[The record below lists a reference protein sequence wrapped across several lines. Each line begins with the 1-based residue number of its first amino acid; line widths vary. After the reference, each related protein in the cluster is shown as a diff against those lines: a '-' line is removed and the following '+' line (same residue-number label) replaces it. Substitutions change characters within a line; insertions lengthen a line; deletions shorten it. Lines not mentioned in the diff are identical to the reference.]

1 MKNKQQKRIFIVLM
15 IIFTI
20 TLVSVLVAVNIINV
34 NSSFRQQRRMI
45 RDDIGFY
52 GIEAFCGND
61 NQKIK
66 RKEYDYSTSV
76 VLKNKTIMVL
86 SNSLKETTD
95 KDILSMTQKLQ
106 KSGKRF
112 GSIDDY
118 IYLVRILKSGNTVYI
133 FVNNKEALQ
142 NSKQFFIVSIFI
154 FLLSVIVFT
163 IISYYLSRWMIKP
176 SEKAI
181 KNQKIF
187 VANISHDLKTPIT
200 IIRANADLIEN
211 EVKNK
216 KSIKYIQQETEKLN
230 HLVNEMLTLTRIDNT
245 ISKENFKSF
254 NFGDSL
260 FDVVLPFE
268 SIAYEKGIRFN
279 ININI
284 DEVTD
289 YFGDENNI
297 QKLAEILIDNAM
309 SYTAKGGIVDVDA
322 YENSKAVTL
331 SVTNTG
337 EPISDEKKVEI
348 FDRFY
353 RESKS
358 RERTGNHYG
367 LGLSIANTIVKKHNG
382 KITVESKNG
391 KNTFTV
397 TLPK

>member
-1 MKNKQQKRIFIVLM
+1 MLM

-20 TLVSVLVAVNIINV
+20 TLVSILVAVNIINV

-66 RKEYDYSTSV
+66 RQEYDYSTSV
-76 VLKNKTIMVL
+76 VLKNKNIMVL

-254 NFGDSL
+254 NFGDPL

-279 ININI
+279 INI

-289 YFGDENNI
+289 YFGDESNI

-397 TLPK
+397 ILPK

>member
-1 MKNKQQKRIFIVLM
+1 MLM

-20 TLVSVLVAVNIINV
+20 TLVSILVAVNIINV

-95 KDILSMTQKLQ
+95 KDILNMTQELQ
-106 KSGKRF
+106 KSRKRF

-268 SIAYEKGIRFN
+268 SIAYEKGIHF
-279 ININI
+279 NINI
-284 DEVTD
+284 DESTT

-358 RERTGNHYG
+358 RESTGNHYG

-382 KITVESKNG
+382 KISIESKNG

-397 TLPK
+397 ILPK

>member
-1 MKNKQQKRIFIVLM
+1 MLM

-20 TLVSVLVAVNIINV
+20 TLVSILVAVNIINV

-66 RKEYDYSTSV
+66 RQEYDYSTSV
-76 VLKNKTIMVL
+76 VLKNKNIMVL
-86 SNSLKETTD
+86 SNSLEETAD
-95 KDILSMTQKLQ
+95 KDILSMTQELQ

-279 ININI
+279 INI

-397 TLPK
+397 ILPK

>member
-66 RKEYDYSTSV
+66 RQEYDYSTSV

-181 KNQKIF
+181 KNQRIF

-279 ININI
+279 ININ
-284 DEVTD
+284 EVTD
-289 YFGDENNI
+289 YFGDESNI

-397 TLPK
+397 ILPK

>member
-1 MKNKQQKRIFIVLM
+1 M

-20 TLVSVLVAVNIINV
+20 TLVSVLVAVNIINL

-52 GIEAFCGND
+52 GIKAFCGND

-66 RKEYDYSTSV
+66 RQEYDYSTSV
-76 VLKNKTIMVL
+76 VLKNKNIMVL
-86 SNSLKETTD
+86 SNSLEETAD
-95 KDILSMTQKLQ
+95 KDILSMTQELQ
-106 KSGKRF
+106 KSEKRF

-118 IYLVRILKSGNTVYI
+118 IYVVRTLRSGNTVYI
-133 FVNNKEALQ
+133 FVDNKEALQ

-200 IIRANADLIEN
+200 IIRANSDLIEN

-279 ININI
+279 INI

-289 YFGDENNI
+289 YFGDESNI

-353 RESKS
+353 RASKS
-358 RERTGNHYG
+358 RESTGNHYG

-382 KITVESKNG
+382 KISIESKNG

-397 TLPK
+397 ILPK

>member
-1 MKNKQQKRIFIVLM
+1 MLM

-20 TLVSVLVAVNIINV
+20 TLVSVLVAVNIINL
-34 NSSFRQQRRMI
+34 NSSFIQQRRMI

-52 GIEAFCGND
+52 GIKAFCGND

-66 RKEYDYSTSV
+66 RQEYDYSTSV
-76 VLKNKTIMVL
+76 VLKNKNIMVL
-86 SNSLKETTD
+86 SNSLEETAD
-95 KDILSMTQKLQ
+95 KDILSMTQELQ
-106 KSGKRF
+106 KSEKRF

-118 IYLVRILKSGNTVYI
+118 IYVVRTLRSGNTVYI

-230 HLVNEMLTLTRIDNT
+230 HLVNEMMTLTRIDNT

-279 ININI
+279 INI

-289 YFGDENNI
+289 YFGDESNI

-353 RESKS
+353 RASKS
-358 RERTGNHYG
+358 RESTGNHYG

-382 KITVESKNG
+382 KISIESKNG

>member
-1 MKNKQQKRIFIVLM
+1 MLM

-61 NQKIK
+61 KQKIK
-66 RKEYDYSTSV
+66 RQEYDYSTSV
-76 VLKNKTIMVL
+76 VLKNKNIMVL
-86 SNSLKETTD
+86 SNSLKDTTD
-95 KDILSMTQKLQ
+95 KDILNMTKGLQ

-142 NSKQFFIVSIFI
+142 NSKQIFIVSIFI

-163 IISYYLSRWMIKP
+163 IISYYLSRWIIKP

-216 KSIKYIQQETEKLN
+216 KSIKYIKQETEKLN

-245 ISKENFKSF
+245 ISKENFKNF

-268 SIAYEKGIRFN
+268 SIAYEKGIKF
-279 ININI
+279 NINI
-284 DEVTD
+284 DESTN
-289 YFGDENNI
+289 YFGNETNI

-337 EPISDEKKVEI
+337 EPISDEKKEEI

-358 RERTGNHYG
+358 RESTGNHYG
-367 LGLSIANTIVKKHNG
+367 LGLSIASTIVKKHNG
-382 KITVESKNG
+382 KISVESKNG

>member
-1 MKNKQQKRIFIVLM
+1 MLM

-66 RKEYDYSTSV
+66 RQEYDYSTSV
-76 VLKNKTIMVL
+76 VLKNKNIMVL

-106 KSGKRF
+106 KNGKRF

-200 IIRANADLIEN
+200 IIRTNADLIEN

-268 SIAYEKGIRFN
+268 SIAYEKGIRF
-279 ININI
+279 NINI

>member
-1 MKNKQQKRIFIVLM
+1 MKNKQQKRILIVLM

-20 TLVSVLVAVNIINV
+20 TLVSVLVAVNIINL

-95 KDILSMTQKLQ
+95 KDILSMTQELQ
-106 KSGKRF
+106 KSRKRF

-216 KSIKYIQQETEKLN
+216 KSIKYIKQETEKLN

-268 SIAYEKGIRFN
+268 SIAYEKGIRF
-279 ININI
+279 NINI

-358 RERTGNHYG
+358 RESTGNHYG

-382 KITVESKNG
+382 KISIESKNG

-397 TLPK
+397 ILPK

>member
-1 MKNKQQKRIFIVLM
+1 MLM

-20 TLVSVLVAVNIINV
+20 TLVSVLVAVNIINL

-95 KDILSMTQKLQ
+95 KDILSMTQELQ

-279 ININI
+279 INI

-309 SYTAKGGIVDVDA
+309 SYTAKGGIVDVDV

-358 RERTGNHYG
+358 RESTGNHYG

-397 TLPK
+397 ILPK

>member
-1 MKNKQQKRIFIVLM
+1 MLM

-66 RKEYDYSTSV
+66 RQEYDYSTSV
-76 VLKNKTIMVL
+76 VLKNKNIMVL

-106 KSGKRF
+106 KNGKRF

-279 ININI
+279 INI
-284 DEVTD
+284 DEVTN

-397 TLPK
+397 ILPK

>member
-1 MKNKQQKRIFIVLM
+1 MLM

-20 TLVSVLVAVNIINV
+20 TLVSVLVAVNIINL

-52 GIEAFCGND
+52 GIKAFCGND

-66 RKEYDYSTSV
+66 RQEYDYSTSV
-76 VLKNKTIMVL
+76 VLKNKNIMVL

-95 KDILSMTQKLQ
+95 KDILSMTQELQ
-106 KSGKRF
+106 KSRKRF

-118 IYLVRILKSGNTVYI
+118 IYVVRTLRSGNTVYI
-133 FVNNKEALQ
+133 FVDNKEALQ

-163 IISYYLSRWMIKP
+163 IISYYLSRWMIEP

-216 KSIKYIQQETEKLN
+216 KSIKYIKQETEKLN

-268 SIAYEKGIRFN
+268 SVAYEKGIHF
-279 ININI
+279 NINI
-284 DEVTD
+284 DESTT

-358 RERTGNHYG
+358 RESTGNHYG

-382 KITVESKNG
+382 KISIESKNG

>member
-1 MKNKQQKRIFIVLM
+1 M

-20 TLVSVLVAVNIINV
+20 TLVSVLVAVNIINL

-76 VLKNKTIMVL
+76 VLKNKDIMVL

-95 KDILSMTQKLQ
+95 KDILNMTKELQ
-106 KSGKRF
+106 KDKKRF

-118 IYLVRILKSGNTVYI
+118 IYLVRTLRSGNTVYI
-133 FVNNKEALQ
+133 FVDNKEALQ

-200 IIRANADLIEN
+200 IIKANADLIEN

-216 KSIKYIQQETEKLN
+216 KSIKYIKQETEKLN

-279 ININI
+279 INI

-289 YFGDENNI
+289 YFGDESNI

-322 YENSKAVTL
+322 YENSKVVTL

-358 RERTGNHYG
+358 RESTGNHYG
-367 LGLSIANTIVKKHNG
+367 LGLSIASTIVKKHNG
-382 KITVESKNG
+382 KISIESKNG

>member
-1 MKNKQQKRIFIVLM
+1 MLM

-20 TLVSVLVAVNIINV
+20 TLVSVLVAVNIINL

-66 RKEYDYSTSV
+66 RQEYDYSTSV

-95 KDILSMTQKLQ
+95 KDILSMTQELQ
-106 KSGKRF
+106 KNGKRF

-279 ININI
+279 INI

-289 YFGDENNI
+289 YFGDESNI

-358 RERTGNHYG
+358 RESTGSHYG

-382 KITVESKNG
+382 KISIESKNG

-397 TLPK
+397 ILPK

>member
-1 MKNKQQKRIFIVLM
+1 MLM

-20 TLVSVLVAVNIINV
+20 TLVSILVAVNIINV

-66 RKEYDYSTSV
+66 RQEYDYSTSV
-76 VLKNKTIMVL
+76 VLKNKNIMVL

-106 KSGKRF
+106 KNGKRF

-187 VANISHDLKTPIT
+187 IANISHDLKTPIT

-268 SIAYEKGIRFN
+268 SIAYEKGIRF
-279 ININI
+279 NINI

>member
-1 MKNKQQKRIFIVLM
+1 MLM

-20 TLVSVLVAVNIINV
+20 TLVCVLVAVNIINV

-66 RKEYDYSTSV
+66 RQEYDYSTSV
-76 VLKNKTIMVL
+76 VLKNKNIMVL
-86 SNSLKETTD
+86 SNSLKDTTD
-95 KDILSMTQKLQ
+95 KDILNMTKGLQ

-112 GSIDDY
+112 GSIDNY

-245 ISKENFKSF
+245 ISKENFKNF

-268 SIAYEKGIRFN
+268 SIAYEKGIKF
-279 ININI
+279 NINI
-284 DEVTD
+284 DESTN
-289 YFGDENNI
+289 YFGNETNI

-322 YENSKAVTL
+322 YESSKVITL

-337 EPISDEKKVEI
+337 EPISDEKKEEI

-358 RERTGNHYG
+358 RESTGNHYG
-367 LGLSIANTIVKKHNG
+367 LGLSIASTIVKKHNG
-382 KITVESKNG
+382 KISVESKNG

-397 TLPK
+397 ILPK

>member
-1 MKNKQQKRIFIVLM
+1 MLM

-20 TLVSVLVAVNIINV
+20 TLVSVLVAVNIINL

-66 RKEYDYSTSV
+66 RQEYDYSTSV
-76 VLKNKTIMVL
+76 VLKNKDIMVL

-95 KDILSMTQKLQ
+95 KDILNMTKELQ
-106 KSGKRF
+106 KDKKRF

-118 IYLVRILKSGNTVYI
+118 IYVVRTLRSGNTVYI
-133 FVNNKEALQ
+133 FVDNKEAMQ

-216 KSIKYIQQETEKLN
+216 KSIKYIKQETEKLN

-268 SIAYEKGIRFN
+268 SIAYEKGIRF
-279 ININI
+279 NINI

-358 RERTGNHYG
+358 RESTGNHYG
-367 LGLSIANTIVKKHNG
+367 LGLSIASTIVKKHNG
-382 KITVESKNG
+382 KISIESKNG

>member
-1 MKNKQQKRIFIVLM
+1 MLM

-20 TLVSVLVAVNIINV
+20 TLVSVLVAVNIINL

-66 RKEYDYSTSV
+66 RQEYDYSTSV

-95 KDILSMTQKLQ
+95 KDILSMTQELQ
-106 KSGKRF
+106 KNGKKF

-279 ININI
+279 INI

-289 YFGDENNI
+289 YFGDESNI

-358 RERTGNHYG
+358 RESTGNHYG

-382 KITVESKNG
+382 KISIESKNG

-397 TLPK
+397 ILPK

>member
-1 MKNKQQKRIFIVLM
+1 MLM

-66 RKEYDYSTSV
+66 RQEYDYSTSV
-76 VLKNKTIMVL
+76 VLKNKNIMVL
-86 SNSLKETTD
+86 SNSLKDTTD
-95 KDILSMTQKLQ
+95 KDILNMTKGLQ
-106 KSGKRF
+106 KSGKKF

-245 ISKENFKSF
+245 ISKENFKNF

-268 SIAYEKGIRFN
+268 SIAYEKGIKF
-279 ININI
+279 NINI
-284 DEVTD
+284 DESTN
-289 YFGDENNI
+289 YFGNETNI

-337 EPISDEKKVEI
+337 EPISDEKKEEI

-358 RERTGNHYG
+358 RESTGNHYG
-367 LGLSIANTIVKKHNG
+367 LGLSIASTIVKKHNG
-382 KITVESKNG
+382 KISVESKNG

>member
-1 MKNKQQKRIFIVLM
+1 MLM

-20 TLVSVLVAVNIINV
+20 TLVSVLVAVNIINL

-66 RKEYDYSTSV
+66 RQEYDYSTSV
-76 VLKNKTIMVL
+76 VLKNKNIMVL
-86 SNSLKETTD
+86 SNSLKDTTD
-95 KDILSMTQKLQ
+95 KDILNMTKELQ

-118 IYLVRILKSGNTVYI
+118 IYVVRTLRSGNVVYI

-216 KSIKYIQQETEKLN
+216 KSIKYIKQETEKLN

-245 ISKENFKSF
+245 ISKENFKNF

-268 SIAYEKGIRFN
+268 SIAYEKGIKF
-279 ININI
+279 NINI
-284 DEVTD
+284 DESTN
-289 YFGDENNI
+289 YFGNETNI

-322 YENSKAVTL
+322 YESSKAVTL

-337 EPISDEKKVEI
+337 EPISDEKKEEI

-358 RERTGNHYG
+358 RESTGNHYG
-367 LGLSIANTIVKKHNG
+367 LGLSIASTIVKKHNG
-382 KITVESKNG
+382 KISVESKNG

>member
-1 MKNKQQKRIFIVLM
+1 MLM

-20 TLVSVLVAVNIINV
+20 TLVSILVAVNIINV

-66 RKEYDYSTSV
+66 RQEYDYSTSV

-106 KSGKRF
+106 KNGKRF

-216 KSIKYIQQETEKLN
+216 KSIKYIKQETEKLN

-279 ININI
+279 INI

-289 YFGDENNI
+289 YFGDESNI

-397 TLPK
+397 ILPK

>member
-1 MKNKQQKRIFIVLM
+1 MLM

-66 RKEYDYSTSV
+66 RQEYDYSTSV
-76 VLKNKTIMVL
+76 VLKNKNIMVL
-86 SNSLKETTD
+86 SNSLKDTTD
-95 KDILSMTQKLQ
+95 KDILNMTKGLQ

-112 GSIDDY
+112 GSIDNY

-245 ISKENFKSF
+245 ISKENFKNF

-268 SIAYEKGIRFN
+268 SIAYEKGIKF
-279 ININI
+279 NINI
-284 DEVTD
+284 DESTN
-289 YFGDENNI
+289 YFGNETNI

-331 SVTNTG
+331 SITNTG
-337 EPISDEKKVEI
+337 EPISDEKKEEI

-358 RERTGNHYG
+358 RESTGNHYG
-367 LGLSIANTIVKKHNG
+367 LGLSIASTIVKKHNG

>member
-20 TLVSVLVAVNIINV
+20 TLVSILVAVNIINV

-95 KDILSMTQKLQ
+95 KDILSMTQELQ
-106 KSGKRF
+106 KSRKRF

-279 ININI
+279 INI
-284 DEVTD
+284 DESTT

-358 RERTGNHYG
+358 RESTGNHYG

-382 KITVESKNG
+382 KISIESKNG

-397 TLPK
+397 ILPK

>member
-1 MKNKQQKRIFIVLM
+1 MLM

-20 TLVSVLVAVNIINV
+20 TLVCVLVAVNIINV

-66 RKEYDYSTSV
+66 RQEYDYSTSV
-76 VLKNKTIMVL
+76 VLKNKNIMVL
-86 SNSLKETTD
+86 SNSLKDTTD
-95 KDILSMTQKLQ
+95 KDILNMTKGLQ

-118 IYLVRILKSGNTVYI
+118 IYVVRTLRSGNVVYI

-245 ISKENFKSF
+245 ISKENFKNF

-268 SIAYEKGIRFN
+268 SIAYEKGIKF
-279 ININI
+279 NINI
-284 DEVTD
+284 DESTN
-289 YFGDENNI
+289 YFGNETNI

-322 YENSKAVTL
+322 YESSKVITL

-337 EPISDEKKVEI
+337 EPISDEKKEEI

-358 RERTGNHYG
+358 RESTGNHYG
-367 LGLSIANTIVKKHNG
+367 LGLSIASTIVKKHNG
-382 KITVESKNG
+382 KISVESKNG

>member
-1 MKNKQQKRIFIVLM
+1 MLM

-20 TLVSVLVAVNIINV
+20 TLVSVLVAVNIINL

-95 KDILSMTQKLQ
+95 KDILSMTQELQ
-106 KSGKRF
+106 KSRKRF

-230 HLVNEMLTLTRIDNT
+230 HLVNEMLTLTKIDNT

-268 SIAYEKGIRFN
+268 SVAYEKGIHF
-279 ININI
+279 NINI
-284 DEVTD
+284 DESTT

-309 SYTAKGGIVDVDA
+309 IYTAKGGIVDVNA

-358 RERTGNHYG
+358 RESTGNHYG

-382 KITVESKNG
+382 KISIESKNG

-397 TLPK
+397 ILPK

>member
-1 MKNKQQKRIFIVLM
+1 MLM

-66 RKEYDYSTSV
+66 RQEYDYSTSV
-76 VLKNKTIMVL
+76 VLKNKNIMVL
-86 SNSLKETTD
+86 SNSLKDTTD
-95 KDILSMTQKLQ
+95 KDILNMTKGLQ

-112 GSIDDY
+112 GSIDNY

-216 KSIKYIQQETEKLN
+216 KSIKYIKQETEKLN

-245 ISKENFKSF
+245 ISKENFKNF

-268 SIAYEKGIRFN
+268 SIAYEKGIKF
-279 ININI
+279 NINI
-284 DEVTD
+284 DESTN
-289 YFGDENNI
+289 YFGNETNI

-322 YENSKAVTL
+322 YESSKVITL

-337 EPISDEKKVEI
+337 EPISDEKKEEI

-358 RERTGNHYG
+358 RESTGNHYG
-367 LGLSIANTIVKKHNG
+367 LGLSIASTIVKKHNG
-382 KITVESKNG
+382 KISVESKNG

>member
-1 MKNKQQKRIFIVLM
+1 MLM

-20 TLVSVLVAVNIINV
+20 TLVSVLVAVNIINL

-66 RKEYDYSTSV
+66 RQEYDYSTSV

-95 KDILSMTQKLQ
+95 KDILSMTQELQ
-106 KSGKRF
+106 KNGKRF

-279 ININI
+279 INI

-289 YFGDENNI
+289 YFGDESNI

-358 RERTGNHYG
+358 RESTGNHYG

-382 KITVESKNG
+382 KISIESKNG

-397 TLPK
+397 ILPK

>member
-1 MKNKQQKRIFIVLM
+1 MKNKQQKRVLIVLM

-20 TLVSVLVAVNIINV
+20 TLVSVLVAVNIINL

-66 RKEYDYSTSV
+66 RQEYDYSTSV

-95 KDILSMTQKLQ
+95 KDILSMTQELQ
-106 KSGKRF
+106 KSRKRF

-268 SIAYEKGIRFN
+268 SIAYEKGIHF
-279 ININI
+279 NINI
-284 DEVTD
+284 DESTT

-358 RERTGNHYG
+358 RESTGNHYG

-382 KITVESKNG
+382 KISIESKNG

-397 TLPK
+397 ILPK

>member
-20 TLVSVLVAVNIINV
+20 TLVSILVAVNIINV

-66 RKEYDYSTSV
+66 RQEYDYSTSV
-76 VLKNKTIMVL
+76 VLKNKNIMVL

-106 KSGKRF
+106 KNGKRF

-268 SIAYEKGIRFN
+268 SIVYEKGIRF
-279 ININI
+279 NINI

>member
-1 MKNKQQKRIFIVLM
+1 MKNKQQKRIFVVLM

-66 RKEYDYSTSV
+66 RQEYDYSTSV
-76 VLKNKTIMVL
+76 VLKNKNIMVL
-86 SNSLKETTD
+86 SNSLKDTTD
-95 KDILSMTQKLQ
+95 KDILNMTKGLQ

-112 GSIDDY
+112 GSIDNY

-216 KSIKYIQQETEKLN
+216 KSIKYIKQETEKLN

-245 ISKENFKSF
+245 ISKENFKNF

-268 SIAYEKGIRFN
+268 SIAYEKGIKF
-279 ININI
+279 NINI
-284 DEVTD
+284 DESTN
-289 YFGDENNI
+289 YFGNETNI

-322 YENSKAVTL
+322 YESSKAVTL

-337 EPISDEKKVEI
+337 EPISDEKKEEI

-358 RERTGNHYG
+358 RESTGNHYG
-367 LGLSIANTIVKKHNG
+367 LGLSIASTIVKKHNG
-382 KITVESKNG
+382 KISVESKNG

>member
-1 MKNKQQKRIFIVLM
+1 MLM

-20 TLVSVLVAVNIINV
+20 TLVSVLVAVNIINL
-34 NSSFRQQRRMI
+34 NSSFIQQRRMI

-52 GIEAFCGND
+52 GIKAFCGND

-66 RKEYDYSTSV
+66 RQEYDYSTSV
-76 VLKNKTIMVL
+76 VLKNKNIMVL
-86 SNSLKETTD
+86 SNSLEETAD
-95 KDILSMTQKLQ
+95 KDILSMTQELQ
-106 KSGKRF
+106 KSEKRF

-118 IYLVRILKSGNTVYI
+118 IYVVRTLRSGNTVYI
-133 FVNNKEALQ
+133 FVDNKEALQ

-154 FLLSVIVFT
+154 FLLSVISFT

-279 ININI
+279 INI

-289 YFGDENNI
+289 YFGDESNI

-309 SYTAKGGIVDVDA
+309 SYTTKGGIVDVDA
-322 YENSKAVTL
+322 YENSKTVTL

-353 RESKS
+353 RASKS
-358 RERTGNHYG
+358 RESTGNHYG

-382 KITVESKNG
+382 KISIESKNG

>member
-1 MKNKQQKRIFIVLM
+1 MLM

-20 TLVSVLVAVNIINV
+20 TLVSVLVAVNIINL

-95 KDILSMTQKLQ
+95 KDILSMTQELQ
-106 KSGKRF
+106 KSRKRF

-216 KSIKYIQQETEKLN
+216 KSIKYIKQETEKLN

-268 SIAYEKGIRFN
+268 SIAYEKGIRF
-279 ININI
+279 NINI

-358 RERTGNHYG
+358 RESTGNHYG

-382 KITVESKNG
+382 KISIESKNG

-397 TLPK
+397 ILPK

>member
-1 MKNKQQKRIFIVLM
+1 MLM

-20 TLVSVLVAVNIINV
+20 TLVSVLVAVNIINL

-66 RKEYDYSTSV
+66 RQEYDYSTSV
-76 VLKNKTIMVL
+76 VLKNKDIMVL

-95 KDILSMTQKLQ
+95 KDILNMTKELQ
-106 KSGKRF
+106 KDKKRF

-118 IYLVRILKSGNTVYI
+118 IYVVRTLRSGNTVYI
-133 FVNNKEALQ
+133 FVDNKEAMQ

-200 IIRANADLIEN
+200 IIKANADLIEN

-216 KSIKYIQQETEKLN
+216 KSIKYIKQETEKLN

-279 ININI
+279 INI

-289 YFGDENNI
+289 YFGDESNI

-322 YENSKAVTL
+322 YENSKVVTL

-358 RERTGNHYG
+358 RESTGNHYG
-367 LGLSIANTIVKKHNG
+367 LGLSIASTIVKKHNG
-382 KITVESKNG
+382 KISIESKNG

-397 TLPK
+397 ILPK

>member
-1 MKNKQQKRIFIVLM
+1 MLM

-66 RKEYDYSTSV
+66 RQEYDYSTSV
-76 VLKNKTIMVL
+76 VLKNKNIMVL
-86 SNSLKETTD
+86 SNSLKDTTD
-95 KDILSMTQKLQ
+95 KDILNMTKGLQ

-118 IYLVRILKSGNTVYI
+118 IYVVRTLRSGNVVYI

-245 ISKENFKSF
+245 ISKENFKNF

-268 SIAYEKGIRFN
+268 SIAYEKGIKF
-279 ININI
+279 NINI

-289 YFGDENNI
+289 YFGDETNI

-337 EPISDEKKVEI
+337 EPISDEKKEEI

-358 RERTGNHYG
+358 RESTGNHYG
-367 LGLSIANTIVKKHNG
+367 LGLSIASTIVKKHNG
-382 KITVESKNG
+382 KISVESKNG
-391 KNTFTV
+391 KNKFTV

>member
-1 MKNKQQKRIFIVLM
+1 MLM

-66 RKEYDYSTSV
+66 RQEYDYSTSV
-76 VLKNKTIMVL
+76 VLKNKDIMVL

-95 KDILSMTQKLQ
+95 KDILNMTKELQ
-106 KSGKRF
+106 KDKKRF

-118 IYLVRILKSGNTVYI
+118 IYVVRTLRSGNTVYI
-133 FVNNKEALQ
+133 FVDNKEAMQ

-200 IIRANADLIEN
+200 IIKANADLIEN

-216 KSIKYIQQETEKLN
+216 KSIKYIKQETEKLN

-279 ININI
+279 INI

-289 YFGDENNI
+289 YFGDESNI

-322 YENSKAVTL
+322 YENSKVVTL

-358 RERTGNHYG
+358 RESTGNHYG
-367 LGLSIANTIVKKHNG
+367 LGLSIASTIVKKHNG
-382 KITVESKNG
+382 KISIESKNG

>member
-20 TLVSVLVAVNIINV
+20 TLVCVLVAVNIINV

-66 RKEYDYSTSV
+66 RQEYDYSTSV
-76 VLKNKTIMVL
+76 VLKNKNIMVL
-86 SNSLKETTD
+86 SNSLKDTTD
-95 KDILSMTQKLQ
+95 KDILNMTKGLQ

-112 GSIDDY
+112 GSIDNY

-216 KSIKYIQQETEKLN
+216 KSIKYIKQETEKLN

-245 ISKENFKSF
+245 ISKENFKNF

-268 SIAYEKGIRFN
+268 SIAYEKGIKF
-279 ININI
+279 NINI
-284 DEVTD
+284 DESTN
-289 YFGDENNI
+289 YFGNETNI

-322 YENSKAVTL
+322 YESSKVITL

-337 EPISDEKKVEI
+337 EPISDEKKEEI

-358 RERTGNHYG
+358 RESTGNHYG
-367 LGLSIANTIVKKHNG
+367 LGLSIASTIVKKHNG
-382 KITVESKNG
+382 KITVESKNS

>member
-1 MKNKQQKRIFIVLM
+1 MLM

-20 TLVSVLVAVNIINV
+20 TLVCVLVAVNIINV

-66 RKEYDYSTSV
+66 RQEYDYSTSV
-76 VLKNKTIMVL
+76 VLKNKNIMVL
-86 SNSLKETTD
+86 SNSLKDTTD
-95 KDILSMTQKLQ
+95 KDILNMTKGLQ

-112 GSIDDY
+112 GSIDNY

-245 ISKENFKSF
+245 ISKENFKNF

-268 SIAYEKGIRFN
+268 SIAYEKGIKF
-279 ININI
+279 NINI
-284 DEVTD
+284 DESTD
-289 YFGDENNI
+289 YFGDETNI

-322 YENSKAVTL
+322 YESSKVITL

-337 EPISDEKKVEI
+337 EPISDEKKEEI

-358 RERTGNHYG
+358 RESTGNHYG
-367 LGLSIANTIVKKHNG
+367 LGLSIASTIVKKHNG
-382 KITVESKNG
+382 KISVESKNG

>member
-1 MKNKQQKRIFIVLM
+1 M

-20 TLVSVLVAVNIINV
+20 TLVSVLVAVNIINL

-66 RKEYDYSTSV
+66 RQEYDYSTSV
-76 VLKNKTIMVL
+76 VLKNKDIMVL

-95 KDILSMTQKLQ
+95 KDIFNMTKELQ
-106 KSGKRF
+106 KDKKRF

-118 IYLVRILKSGNTVYI
+118 IYVVRTLRSGNTVYI
-133 FVNNKEALQ
+133 FVDNKEAMQ

-200 IIRANADLIEN
+200 IIKANADLIEN

-216 KSIKYIQQETEKLN
+216 KSIKYIKQETEKLN

-268 SIAYEKGIRFN
+268 SIAYEKGISF
-279 ININI
+279 NINI

-289 YFGDENNI
+289 YFGDESNI

-322 YENSKAVTL
+322 YENSKVVTL

-358 RERTGNHYG
+358 RESTGNHYG
-367 LGLSIANTIVKKHNG
+367 LGLSIASTIVKKHNG
-382 KITVESKNG
+382 KISIESKNG

>member
-1 MKNKQQKRIFIVLM
+1 MLM

-66 RKEYDYSTSV
+66 RQEYDYSTSV
-76 VLKNKTIMVL
+76 VLKNKNIMVL
-86 SNSLKETTD
+86 SNSLKDTTD
-95 KDILSMTQKLQ
+95 KDILNMTKGLQ

-112 GSIDDY
+112 GSIDNY

-245 ISKENFKSF
+245 ISKENFKNF
-254 NFGDSL
+254 NFGDYL

-268 SIAYEKGIRFN
+268 SIAYEKGIKF
-279 ININI
+279 NINI
-284 DEVTD
+284 DESTN
-289 YFGDENNI
+289 YFGNETNI

-322 YENSKAVTL
+322 YESSKAVTL

-337 EPISDEKKVEI
+337 EPISDEKKEEI

-358 RERTGNHYG
+358 RESTGNHYG
-367 LGLSIANTIVKKHNG
+367 LGLSIASTIVKKHNG
-382 KITVESKNG
+382 KISVESKNG

-397 TLPK
+397 ILPK

>member
-1 MKNKQQKRIFIVLM
+1 MLM

-20 TLVSVLVAVNIINV
+20 TLVSILVAVNIINV

-66 RKEYDYSTSV
+66 RQEYDYSTSV
-76 VLKNKTIMVL
+76 VLKNKNIMVL

-106 KSGKRF
+106 KNGKRF

-279 ININI
+279 INI

-309 SYTAKGGIVDVDA
+309 SYTAKGGMVDVDA

-397 TLPK
+397 ILPK